1 MNAAL
6 VDAPPVRVVVRPAHR
21 GRVTGFSLACRGCG
35 MVAPRL
41 APSKTAARLAAAGHL
56 RADHDGEGEID
67 LG

>member
-1 MNAAL
+1 MNGAAAE
-6 VDAPPVRVVVRPAHR
+6 APTVRVEVRPAHR

-41 APSKTAARLAAAGHL
+41 APSKAAARLAAAGHL
-56 RADHDGEGEID
+56 RSDHDGAGEIH